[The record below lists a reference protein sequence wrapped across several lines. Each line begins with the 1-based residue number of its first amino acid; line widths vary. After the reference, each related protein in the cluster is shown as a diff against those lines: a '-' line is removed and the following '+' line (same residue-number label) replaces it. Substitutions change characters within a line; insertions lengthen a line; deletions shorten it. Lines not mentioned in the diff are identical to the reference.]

1 MYLLCIKS
9 FVLSGNLIHIP
20 HLHLAQSLSPTIPG
34 TMESKA
40 RVNGSMLADKIG
52 EEIVAVGRVITVS
65 MFLFF
70 FLLLS
75 LFYFYYRITVFLS
88 YIRGGFEFSTITRQ
102 DEEYPLR
109 HFLHEFIK
117 NVESG
122 VIMLISDTKG
132 NTSIRLE
139 FLVEITSLEP
149 LNVVR

>member
-9 FVLSGNLIHIP
+9 FVLSGHLIHIP
-20 HLHLAQSLSPTIPG
+20 RLHLAQSLSPTIPG

-70 FLLLS
+70 FS
-75 LFYFYYRITVFLS
+75 TFITIL
-88 YIRGGFEFSTITRQ
+88 FSTITRQ
-102 DEEYPLR
+102 NEENPLR

-122 VIMLISDTKG
+122 VNDVDIGHEGKHINKA
-132 NTSIRLE
+132 
-139 FLVEITSLEP
+139 
-149 LNVVR
+149 

>member
-9 FVLSGNLIHIP
+9 FVLSGHLIHIP
-20 HLHLAQSLSPTIPG
+20 RLHLAQSLSPTVPG

-75 LFYFYYRITVFLS
+75 LFYFYYRITVYLTC
-88 YIRGGFEFSTITRQ
+88 IRWGFEFSTITRQ
-102 DEEYPLR
+102 DEERPLR
-109 HFLHEFIK
+109 HFLHEFI
-117 NVESG
+117 
-122 VIMLISDTKG
+122 
-132 NTSIRLE
+132 
-139 FLVEITSLEP
+139 
-149 LNVVR
+149 